1 MQSFFFRRHLNYDQ
15 DYGNKDWL
23 YINNFG
29 YYRNIPQN
37 IYTSR
42 PEPRTD
48 YHLLYVENGEICVNG
63 VVVKN
68 GEAYL
73 FLPNEPQ
80 SYTYKQMEK
89 NTVDAKGQLREST
102 YVRFHYPEH
111 EGMRVLFLGNSITLH
126 GVCAE
131 IGWHNEWGMA
141 ASAEEKDYVHLLIE
155 KIRATQPDAAFCICQ
170 VASWERAYKT
180 GTDLHRLYESARDF
194 GADILIMRMVEN
206 CPSADLDGVAFKR
219 ELNSLLEFLGG
230 ENVVMTTGFWHHP
243 LDEFIVEYAE
253 EKNYPLVTLGDLGEM
268 DCMKAI
274 GLFEHTGVANH
285 PGDKGMAA
293 IADRIFEK
301 LEPLL

>member
-1 MQSFFFRRHLNYDQ
+1 MCNCKTGDNADRFSEM
-15 DYGNKDWL
+15 K
-23 YINNFG
+23 
-29 YYRNIPQN
+29 
-37 IYTSR
+37 
-42 PEPRTD
+42 
-48 YHLLYVENGEICVNG
+48 
-63 VVVKN
+63 
-68 GEAYL
+68 
-73 FLPNEPQ
+73 
-80 SYTYKQMEK
+80 K
-89 NTVDAKGQLREST
+89 NTVSSKGQLKESQ
-102 YVRFHYPEH
+102 YVSFVNPE
-111 EGMRVLFLGNSITLH
+111 GKGKRIMFIGNSITLH
-126 GVCAE
+126 GVLE
-131 IGWHNEWGMA
+131 SIGWFNAWGMA
-141 ASAEEKDYVHLLIE
+141 ASAKEKDYVHLLIE

-180 GTDLHRLYESARDF
+180 GTELHRLYENARDF

-206 CPSADLDGVAFKR
+206 CPSAELDGVAFKR

-230 ENVVMTTGFWHHP
+230 EDVVMTTGFWHHP

-253 EKNYPLVTLGDLGEM
+253 EKNYPLATLGDLGEM